1 MILIAAIEMADYQ
14 NRLFSSTRRQYYWK
28 YEIAA
33 HMNLGDS
40 FTDEIAP
47 KSFWHVCRTDLTVS
61 KIIASK
67 FKQSEDFSSK
77 HTRNGFFIKFLF

>member
-47 KSFWHVCRTDLTVS
+47 KSF
-61 KIIASK
+61 
-67 FKQSEDFSSK
+67 
-77 HTRNGFFIKFLF
+77 